1 MKAVLSVAFLLIF
14 LPLPAAAHCD
24 TMDGPVVQAARTALE
39 KGDVAPALK
48 WVLPERDAEIRKAFQ
63 TAVAA
68 RAAGGQ
74 ARELAD
80 RWFFETLV
88 RVHRVGE
95 GAGYTGLKPAGSETS
110 PFVRA
115 ADQAL
120 QTGSADA
127 LVKLV
132 TADVEKGI
140 RQRFAMASERR
151 RTADSSVAAGREFV
165 EAYVKLQ
172 HYMEA
177 LDIRSAGPEHKH
189 HD

>member
-1 MKAVLSVAFLLIF
+1 MKSVLSIALLLFL

-24 TMDGPVVQAARTALE
+24 TMDGPVVQAARAALE
-39 KGDVAPALK
+39 KGDVTPALK
-48 WVLPERDAEIRKAFQ
+48 WVLPEQEAEIRKAFQ
-63 TAVAA
+63 SAIAA
-68 RAAGGQ
+68 RAASPQ

-88 RVHRVGE
+88 RVHRLGE
-95 GAGYTGLKPAGSETS
+95 GAPYTGLKPVGSETS
-110 PFVRA
+110 PFIRA

-120 QTGSADA
+120 AAGSADA

-140 RQRFAMASERR
+140 RQRFALASQRR
-151 RTADSSVAAGREFV
+151 KTADSSLAAGREFV
-165 EAYVKLQ
+165 EAYVQLQ

-177 LDIRSAGPEHKH
+177 LDIRQAGPEHKH
-189 HD
+189 